1 MFKKLFPYISATK
14 ICEKSI
20 FNEMLKFF
28 IKNELISSNYL
39 RFIPGDSGINKL
51 LAITHEIF

>member
-1 MFKKLFPYISATK
+1 MFKKLFPYNSATK

-20 FNEMLKFF
+20 FNEMFKFF

-39 RFIPGDSGINKL
+39 RFIPGDSGINKF